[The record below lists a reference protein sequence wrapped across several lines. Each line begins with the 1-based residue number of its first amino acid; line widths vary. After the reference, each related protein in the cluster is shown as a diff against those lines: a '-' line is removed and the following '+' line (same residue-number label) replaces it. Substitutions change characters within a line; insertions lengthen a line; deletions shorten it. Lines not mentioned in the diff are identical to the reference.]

1 MTADLP
7 VGGLP
12 PARDPVVRGAVIHLS
27 NEQPVVA
34 DLFDFPTALDVA
46 VVCTNM
52 RTQDGKRPVF
62 PAHDGG
68 FWAMAGQ
75 TQGVMAV
82 EQTSIP
88 ARRNVPIR
96 AMLSAA
102 WAAVGP

>member
-1 MTADLP
+1 MGST
-7 VGGLP
+7 
-12 PARDPVVRGAVIHLS
+12 
-27 NEQPVVA
+27 
-34 DLFDFPTALDVA
+34 
-46 VVCTNM
+46 
-52 RTQDGKRPVF
+52 
-62 PAHDGG
+62 HDGG